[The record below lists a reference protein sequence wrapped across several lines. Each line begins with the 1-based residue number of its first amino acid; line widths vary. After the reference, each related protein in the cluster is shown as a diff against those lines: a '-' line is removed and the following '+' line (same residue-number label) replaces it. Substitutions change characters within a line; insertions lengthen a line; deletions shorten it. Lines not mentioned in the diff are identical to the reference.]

1 MSELSRLKRIAQ
13 ALIPNLGKQRD
24 RYYNFEDAKMI
35 ISELGISIPPDLFA
49 KITEDDRILDDFL
62 NKIYQLEDE
71 IGKKDVITT
80 ESIINPIYS
89 PKVYVEENK
98 IAFTVSY
105 GFLTKQ
111 EVIFAEYSF

>member
-13 ALIPNLGKQRD
+13 ALIPNFRKQRD
-24 RYYNFEDAKMI
+24 RYYTFEDAKMI
-35 ISELGISIPPDLFA
+35 ISELGIAIPPDLFA
-49 KITEDDRILDDFL
+49 KIVDDDRILDDFL

-71 IGKKDVITT
+71 IGKKDVIME
-80 ESIINPIYS
+80 ESVINPIYA

-98 IAFTVSY
+98 VTFTVRY
-105 GFLTKQ
+105 GFLTKE